1 MNHKSG
7 YAAIIGLPNSGKST
21 LLNALLGQK
30 LSIVTNKPQ
39 TTRKMILGILSEPGY
54 QIIFLDTPGIIKPG
68 YLLQEKMM
76 EAVNLAVRDS
86 DVILLIIDLAADPG
100 AEKSIQNEQ
109 ISRIRESRMP
119 VILLLNKIDLLEQ
132 GHVKA
137 VISKLENSEKFKTI
151 IPISASEGINIGE
164 VLNSLISYLPEH
176 PKYYPD
182 DIIADETERFFV
194 SEIIREKIF
203 EQYQEEIPY
212 STEVAVVEFK
222 EREENKNFI
231 STEIIV
237 EKESQK
243 GIIIGKNG
251 NAVKKLGEAARQS
264 VEEFLQHPVFLEL
277 RVKVR
282 NKWRSDEK
290 SLKDFGYSQRK
301 E

>member
-21 LLNALLGQK
+21 LLNTLLGQK

-39 TTRKMILGILSEPGY
+39 TTRKKILGILSDPGY
-54 QIIFLDTPGIIKPG
+54 QVIFLDTPGIIKPG
-68 YLLQEKMM
+68 YLLQDKMM
-76 EAVNLAVRDS
+76 EAVNSAVKDA
-86 DVILLIIDLAADPG
+86 DVILLIIDLAADPD
-100 AEKSIQNEQ
+100 AEKSLNNEIISQ
-109 ISRIRESRMP
+109 IKKSRKP
-119 VILLLNKIDLLEQ
+119 LILLLNKIDLLEQ
-132 GHVKA
+132 NRVKTGL
-137 VISKLENSEKFKTI
+137 IKLETSKQFNKI
-151 IPISASEGINIGE
+151 IPISASKGINIGE
-164 VLNSLISYLPEH
+164 VLNSLILNLPEH
-176 PKYYPD
+176 PKYYPE
-182 DIIADETERFFV
+182 DIIAEETERFFV

-212 STEVAVVEFK
+212 STEVSVVEFQ
-222 EREENKNFI
+222 EREEKKNYI
-231 STEIIV
+231 SAEIIV

-243 GIIIGKNG
+243 GIIIGKG
-251 NAVKKLGEAARQS
+251 GSAVKKLGEAARQS
-264 VEEFLQHPVFLEL
+264 IEEFLQHPVFLEL

>member
-21 LLNALLGQK
+21 LLNTLLGQK

-39 TTRKMILGILSEPGY
+39 TTRKKILGILSDPEY
-54 QIIFLDTPGIIKPG
+54 QVIFLDTPGIIKPG

-76 EAVNLAVRDS
+76 EAVNSAVKDT
-86 DVILLIIDLAADPG
+86 DVILLIIDLAADPD
-100 AEKSIQNEQ
+100 AEKSLNNEI
-109 ISRIRESRMP
+109 ISRIKKSRRP
-119 VILLLNKIDLLEQ
+119 LILLLNKIDLLEQ
-132 GHVKA
+132 NRIKT
-137 VISKLENSEKFKTI
+137 ILIKLEASKQFNKI
-151 IPISASEGINIGE
+151 VPISASKGINIGE
-164 VLNSLISYLPEH
+164 VLNSLILNLPEH

-182 DIIADETERFFV
+182 DIIAEETERFFV

-212 STEVAVVEFK
+212 STEVSVVEFK
-222 EREENKNFI
+222 EREEKKNYI
-231 STEIIV
+231 SAEIIV

-243 GIIIGKNG
+243 GIIIGKSG
-251 NAVKKLGEAARQS
+251 SAVKKLGEAARQS
-264 VEEFLQHPVFLEL
+264 IEEFLQHPVFLEL

-301 E
+301 D

>member
-39 TTRKMILGILSEPGY
+39 TTRKKILGILSDPEY
-54 QIIFLDTPGIIKPG
+54 QVIFLDTPGIIKPG

-76 EAVNLAVRDS
+76 EAVNSAAKDA
-86 DVILLIIDLAADPG
+86 DVILLIIDLADDPV
-100 AEKSIQNEQ
+100 AEKSLNNE
-109 ISRIRESRMP
+109 IIPRIKKSRKP
-119 VILLLNKIDLLEQ
+119 LILLLNKIDLLEQ
-132 GHVKA
+132 NRVKA
-137 VISKLENSEKFKTI
+137 ILIKLEASKQFERI
-151 IPISASEGINIGE
+151 IPVSASKGINISE
-164 VLNSLISYLPEH
+164 VLNSLILNLPEH

-182 DIIADETERFFV
+182 DIIAEETERFFV

-212 STEVAVVEFK
+212 STEVSVVEFK
-222 EREENKNFI
+222 DREEKKNYI
-231 STEIIV
+231 SAEIIV

-243 GIIIGKNG
+243 GIIIGKRG
-251 NAVKKLGEAARQS
+251 SAVKKLGEAARQS
-264 VEEFLQHPVFLEL
+264 IEEFLQHPVYLEL

-301 E
+301 N

>member
-1 MNHKSG
+1 MKHKSG

-30 LSIVTNKPQ
+30 LSIVTSKPQ
-39 TTRKMILGILSEPGY
+39 TTRKRILGILSGPEY
-54 QIIFLDTPGIIKPG
+54 QVIFLDTPGLIKPG

-76 EAVNLAVRDS
+76 EAVNSAIRDA
-86 DVILLIIDLAADPG
+86 DVILLIIDLAADPST
-100 AEKSIQNEQ
+100 ENSFQNGQ
-109 ISRIRESRMP
+109 IAKIINSKIP
-119 VILLLNKIDLLEQ
+119 VILILNKIDLSEQ
-132 GHVKA
+132 SIVRPLLK
-137 VISKLENSEKFKTI
+137 KLEELKRYKKV
-151 IPISASEGINIGE
+151 IPVSALHGINISE
-164 VLNSLISYLPEH
+164 VLSNLIENLPEH

-203 EQYQEEIPY
+203 EQYKDEIPY
-212 STEVAVVEFK
+212 STEVIIAEFK
-222 EREENKNFI
+222 ERGEKKNYI
-231 STEIIV
+231 SAEIIV

-251 NAVKKLGEAARQS
+251 NAVKKLGETARKAA
-264 VEEFLQHPVFLEL
+264 EEFLQHPVYLDL

-282 NKWRSDEK
+282 SKWRSDEK
-290 SLKDFGYSQRK
+290 SMKDFGYIQGK

>member
-21 LLNALLGQK
+21 LLNTLLGQK

-39 TTRKMILGILSEPGY
+39 TTRKKILGILSDPGY
-54 QIIFLDTPGIIKPG
+54 QVIFLDTPGIIKPG
-68 YLLQEKMM
+68 YLLQDKMM
-76 EAVNLAVRDS
+76 EAVNSAIKDA
-86 DVILLIIDLAADPG
+86 DVILLIIDLAADPD
-100 AEKSIQNEQ
+100 AEKSLNNEIISQ
-109 ISRIRESRMP
+109 IKKSRKP
-119 VILLLNKIDLLEQ
+119 LILLLNKIDLLEQ
-132 GHVKA
+132 NRVKTGL
-137 VISKLENSEKFKTI
+137 IKLETSKQFNKI
-151 IPISASEGINIGE
+151 IPISASKGINIGE
-164 VLNSLISYLPEH
+164 VLNSLILYLPEH
-176 PKYYPD
+176 PKYYPE
-182 DIIADETERFFV
+182 DIIAEETERFFV

-212 STEVAVVEFK
+212 STEVSVVEFQ
-222 EREENKNFI
+222 EREEKKNYI
-231 STEIIV
+231 SAEIIV

-243 GIIIGKNG
+243 GIIIGKSG
-251 NAVKKLGEAARQS
+251 SAVKKLGEAARQS
-264 VEEFLQHPVFLEL
+264 IEEFLQHPVFLEL

>member
-21 LLNALLGQK
+21 LLNTLLGQK

-39 TTRKMILGILSEPGY
+39 TTRKKILGILSDPGY
-54 QIIFLDTPGIIKPG
+54 QVIFLDTPGIIKPG
-68 YLLQEKMM
+68 YLLQDKMM
-76 EAVNLAVRDS
+76 EAVNSAIKDA
-86 DVILLIIDLAADPG
+86 DVILLIIDLAADPD
-100 AEKSIQNEQ
+100 AEKSLNNEIISQ
-109 ISRIRESRMP
+109 IKKSRKP
-119 VILLLNKIDLLEQ
+119 LILLLNKIDLLEQ
-132 GHVKA
+132 NRVKTGL
-137 VISKLENSEKFKTI
+137 IKLETSKQFNKI
-151 IPISASEGINIGE
+151 IPISASKGINIGE
-164 VLNSLISYLPEH
+164 VLNSLILYLPEH
-176 PKYYPD
+176 PKYYPE
-182 DIIADETERFFV
+182 DIIAEETERFFV

-212 STEVAVVEFK
+212 STEVSVVEFQ
-222 EREENKNFI
+222 EREEKKNYI
-231 STEIIV
+231 SAEIIV

-243 GIIIGKNG
+243 GIIIGKG
-251 NAVKKLGEAARQS
+251 GSAVKKLGEAARQS
-264 VEEFLQHPVFLEL
+264 IEEFLQHPVFLEL

>member
-21 LLNALLGQK
+21 LLNTLLGQK

-39 TTRKMILGILSEPGY
+39 TTRKKILGILSDPEY
-54 QIIFLDTPGIIKPG
+54 QVIFLDTPGIIKPG
-68 YLLQEKMM
+68 YLLQDKMM
-76 EAVNLAVRDS
+76 EAVNSAVKDA
-86 DVILLIIDLAADPG
+86 DVILLIIDLAADPD
-100 AEKSIQNEQ
+100 AEKSLNNEIISQ
-109 ISRIRESRMP
+109 IKKSRKP
-119 VILLLNKIDLLEQ
+119 LILLLNKIDLLEQ
-132 GHVKA
+132 NRVKTGL
-137 VISKLENSEKFKTI
+137 IKLETSKQFNKI
-151 IPISASEGINIGE
+151 IPISASKGINIGE
-164 VLNSLISYLPEH
+164 VLNSLILNLPEH
-176 PKYYPD
+176 PKYYPE
-182 DIIADETERFFV
+182 DIIAEETERFFV

-212 STEVAVVEFK
+212 STEVSVVEFQ
-222 EREENKNFI
+222 EREEKKNYI
-231 STEIIV
+231 SAEIIV

-243 GIIIGKNG
+243 GIIIGKG
-251 NAVKKLGEAARQS
+251 GSAVKKLGEAARQS
-264 VEEFLQHPVFLEL
+264 IEEFLQHPVFLEL